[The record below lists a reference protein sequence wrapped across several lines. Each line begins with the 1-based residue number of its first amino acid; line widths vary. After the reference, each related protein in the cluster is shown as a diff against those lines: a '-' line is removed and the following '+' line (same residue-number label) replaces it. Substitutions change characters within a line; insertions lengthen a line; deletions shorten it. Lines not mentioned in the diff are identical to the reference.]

1 MSVGC
6 RVSMVFRADQHEC
19 PAGAGHRSGI
29 AETMKDK
36 PKISPPQ
43 ATKLR
48 GGKKLT
54 ITDIARLSGV
64 SKKTVS
70 RVINRS
76 GLVKEETRE
85 RIMKVVNEHGYTPD
99 PQARA
104 LALRRSHLVALIS
117 DQPNPQYIVD
127 IQSGILEGLA
137 PSHYQLVIRPC
148 DRDSP
153 TLYDD
158 ICEII
163 QHQKFFGVILTPS
176 ISEDDELIGR
186 LRQIECPYV
195 RIAAV
200 SLDSPEN
207 MVETHDYV
215 GAAEAARHIADLGHS
230 RIAHIRGPDT
240 FLSAT
245 ERLRGFRVG
254 LAEHSLAVEDQYLL
268 RGGYTFE
275 SGMRCGE
282 QLLSLTNPPTAV
294 FAGND
299 EMAVGVYQ
307 AVRQAGLRVPE
318 DLSIVGF
325 DDAPIATRIWPTLT
339 TVRLPI
345 RYMGRT
351 AVQLLVSNHDPAAM
365 EPPVAT
371 SVMPSLIVRGSTAA
385 PTTK

>member
-1 MSVGC
+1 MIDREKIPKPNSP
-6 RVSMVFRADQHEC
+6 STPSAE
-19 PAGAGHRSGI
+19 RSG
-29 AETMKDK
+29 
-36 PKISPPQ
+36 
-43 ATKLR
+43 R
-48 GGKKLT
+48 KLT
-54 ITDIARLSGV
+54 ITDIARLAGV

-76 GLVKEETRE
+76 SDVRDATRD
-85 RIMKVVNEHGYTPD
+85 RILKVVAEHGYTPD

-104 LALRRSHLVALIS
+104 LALRRSQFIALIS

-127 IQSGILEGLA
+127 FQSGILEGLEA
-137 PSHYQLVIRPC
+137 TSYQLVIRPC
-148 DRDSP
+148 DRRSP
-153 TLYDD
+153 TLHDD
-158 ICEII
+158 ICEIVK
-163 QHQKFFGVILTPS
+163 QQKFFGVILTPS

-186 LRQIECPYV
+186 LRQINCPYV

-207 MVETHDYV
+207 MIETHDYV
-215 GAAEAARHIADLGHS
+215 GAAEAARHIAGLGHR

-240 FLSAT
+240 FLSAK

-254 LAEHSLAVEDQYLL
+254 LAEHRLAVDEQYLL

-275 SGMRCGE
+275 SGLACGE
-282 QLLSLTNPPTAV
+282 KLLSLSTPPTAV

-345 RYMGRT
+345 QHMGRT
-351 AVQLLVSNHDPAAM
+351 AAQLLVSNHDPASM

-371 SVMPSLIVRGSTAA
+371 SVMPSLIARGSTTW
-385 PTTK
+385 PGE

>member
-1 MSVGC
+1 MTDPKKDDTGGAKPG
-6 RVSMVFRADQHEC
+6 VSR
-19 PAGAGHRSGI
+19 RS
-29 AETMKDK
+29 A
-36 PKISPPQ
+36 
-43 ATKLR
+43 
-48 GGKKLT
+48 GKKLT
-54 ITDIARLSGV
+54 ITDIARLAGV

-76 GLVKEETRE
+76 GLVKDDTRDKILKIVEE
-85 RIMKVVNEHGYTPD
+85 YDFTPD

-104 LALRRSHLVALIS
+104 LALRRSHLIALIS

-127 IQSGILEGLA
+127 MQSGILEGLA
-137 PSHYQLVIRPC
+137 PTHYQLVIRPC
-148 DRDSP
+148 DRESP

-158 ICEII
+158 MCEII

-215 GAAEAARHIADLGHS
+215 GAAEAARHIAELGHR
-230 RIAHIRGPDT
+230 RIAHIRGLDT
-240 FLSAT
+240 FLSAK

-254 LAEHSLAVEDQYLL
+254 LAEHSLAVEEQYLL

-275 SGMRCGE
+275 SGLRCGE
-282 QLLSLTNPPTAV
+282 ELLALPKPPTAI

-299 EMAVGVYQ
+299 EMAVGAYQ
-307 AVRQAGLRVPE
+307 AVRRAGLRVP
-318 DLSIVGF
+318 DDVSIVGF
-325 DDAPIATRIWPTLT
+325 DDAPIATRIWPALT

-345 RYMGRT
+345 RHMGRT
-351 AVQLLVSNHDPAAM
+351 AVQLLVSNHDRVAM

-385 PTTK
+385 PGGS

>member
-1 MSVGC
+1 MNDKSKG
-6 RVSMVFRADQHEC
+6 S
-19 PAGAGHRSGI
+19 PAKAS
-29 AETMKDK
+29 
-36 PKISPPQ
+36 SP
-43 ATKLR
+43 R

-76 GLVKEETRE
+76 GLVKDATRDK
-85 RIMKVVNEHGYTPD
+85 IMKVVEEHGYTPD

-104 LALRRSHLVALIS
+104 LALRRSQLVALIS
-117 DQPNPQYIVD
+117 DQPNPQYVVD
-127 IQSGILEGLA
+127 MQLGILEGLA
-137 PSHYQLVIRPC
+137 PTQYQLVIRPC
-148 DRDSP
+148 DRKSP

-176 ISEDDELIGR
+176 ISEDDELVGR

-200 SLDSPEN
+200 SLDLPES

-215 GAAEAARHIADLGHS
+215 GAAEAARHIADLGHR
-230 RIAHIRGPDT
+230 RIAHVRGPDT
-240 FLSAT
+240 FLSAK

-254 LAEHSLAVEDQYLL
+254 LAEHGLAVEDRYLL
-268 RGGYTFE
+268 TGAYTFE
-275 SGMRCGE
+275 SGKECGKR
-282 QLLSLTNPPTAV
+282 LLSLPEPPTAV
-294 FAGND
+294 FAGSD

-307 AVRQAGLRVPE
+307 AVRQAGLRVPD

-345 RYMGRT
+345 RHMGRT
-351 AVQLLVSNHDPAAM
+351 AVQLLVSNHDRVAM
-365 EPPVAT
+365 EPPAAT
-371 SVMPSLIVRGSTAA
+371 SVMPSLIVRGSTA
-385 PTTK
+385 PPGGL

>member
-1 MSVGC
+1 MTESNK
-6 RVSMVFRADQHEC
+6 DK
-19 PAGAGHRSGI
+19 AGAP
-29 AETMKDK
+29 
-36 PKISPPQ
+36 PKEAS
-43 ATKLR
+43 ARR
-48 GGKKLT
+48 GGTKLT
-54 ITDIARLSGV
+54 IMDIARLAGV

-76 GLVKEETRE
+76 GLVKAETRDKILKIVE
-85 RIMKVVNEHGYTPD
+85 EHDYTPD

-117 DQPNPQYIVD
+117 DQPNPQYVVD
-127 IQSGILEGLA
+127 MQLGILEGLA
-137 PSHYQLVIRPC
+137 PTHYQLVIRPC
-148 DRDSP
+148 DRASP

-186 LRQIECPYV
+186 LRQIHCPYV

-215 GAAEAARHIADLGHS
+215 GAAEAARHIAELGHR
-230 RIAHIRGPDT
+230 RIAHVRGPDT
-240 FLSAT
+240 FLSAK

-254 LAEHSLAVEDQYLL
+254 LAEHSLAVEEQYLL
-268 RGGYTFE
+268 RGAYTFE
-275 SGMRCGE
+275 SGIDCGE
-282 QLLSLTNPPTAV
+282 QLLSLPKPPTAV
-294 FAGND
+294 FAGSD

-307 AVRQAGLRVPE
+307 AVRQAGLRVPD

-325 DDAPIATRIWPTLT
+325 DDAPIATRIWPKLT

-385 PTTK
+385 PSKK

>member
-1 MSVGC
+1 M
-6 RVSMVFRADQHEC
+6 
-19 PAGAGHRSGI
+19 
-29 AETMKDK
+29 
-36 PKISPPQ
+36 
-43 ATKLR
+43 
-48 GGKKLT
+48 
-54 ITDIARLSGV
+54 DIARLAGV

-76 GLVKEETRE
+76 GLVKDETRDKILKIVE
-85 RIMKVVNEHGYTPD
+85 EHDYTPD

-104 LALRRSHLVALIS
+104 LALRRSHLIALIS

-127 IQSGILEGLA
+127 MQSGILEGLA
-137 PSHYQLVIRPC
+137 PTHYQLVIRPC
-148 DRDSP
+148 DRESP

-215 GAAEAARHIADLGHS
+215 GAAEAARHIAELGHR
-230 RIAHIRGPDT
+230 RIAHIRGLDT
-240 FLSAT
+240 FLSAK

-254 LAEHSLAVEDQYLL
+254 LAEHSLAVEEQYLL

-275 SGMRCGE
+275 SGLRCGE
-282 QLLSLTNPPTAV
+282 ELLALPKPPTAI

-307 AVRQAGLRVPE
+307 AVRRAGLRVPD

-345 RYMGRT
+345 RHMGRT
-351 AVQLLVSNHDPAAM
+351 AVQLLVSNHDRVAM

-385 PTTK
+385 PGGP